1 MKNRISEGEKN
12 SRQGK
17 AGKGEHDE
25 NQKGEK
31 KREKAPRA
39 PFCVRRRAFSSLRLR
54 VHLNLVHRR
63 VLWARSISLSLLAR
77 ARRCQ
82 R

>member
-54 VHLNLVHRR
+54 VLNLVHRR